1 MKQTS
6 LALVALTLSA
16 TVVIAHGGVKN
27 PAVMARMDGM
37 SAIADNMK
45 VLGGMA
51 KGAVAFDAAKANEAA
66 GVIAVEAA
74 RIPVLFQV
82 EETDPKS
89 EAKPEIW
96 GDFGDFVAKAN
107 TLETAADGLSGSI
120 QSADDLAAGMK
131 SLGQSCQSCH
141 ETYRIKK

>member
-1 MKQTS
+1 MKR
-6 LALVALTLSA
+6 
-16 TVVIAHGGVKN
+16 TVVFATALMAASAVWAHGGVKN

-37 SAIADNMK
+37 SAIADSMK

-51 KGAVAFDAAKANEAA
+51 KGAVAFDAAAANEAA

-96 GDFGDFVAKAN
+96 TNFNDFSDRADALEKVAS
-107 TLETAADGLSGSI
+107 DLSGSI
-120 QSADDLAAGMK
+120 ETPDDLQGAMK
-131 SLGQSCQSCH
+131 ALGQNCQSCH
-141 ETYRIKK
+141 GTYRIKK

>member
-1 MKQTS
+1 MKR
-6 LALVALTLSA
+6 
-16 TVVIAHGGVKN
+16 TVVFATALMAASAVWAHGGVKN

-37 SAIADNMK
+37 SAIADSMK

-51 KGAVAFDAAKANEAA
+51 KGAVAFDAAAANEAA

-96 GDFGDFVAKAN
+96 TNFNDFSDR
-107 TLETAADGLSGSI
+107 AD
-120 QSADDLAAGMK
+120 A
-131 SLGQSCQSCH
+131 LG
-141 ETYRIKK
+141 EGGK

>member
-1 MKQTS
+1 MMRGMICVAAV
-6 LALVALTLSA
+6 LAAS
-16 TVVIAHGGVKN
+16 VVYAHDGVKN
-27 PAVMARMDGM
+27 PAVMARMEGM
-37 SAIADNMK
+37 SAIADSMK

-51 KGAVAFDAAKANEAA
+51 KGAVSFDATAANEAA

-96 GDFGDFVAKAN
+96 TNFNDFSDRADSLEEVAS
-107 TLETAADGLSGSI
+107 ELSGSI
-120 QSADDLAAGMK
+120 ETAEDLGGAMK
-131 SLGQSCQSCH
+131 ALGETCQSCH
-141 ETYRIKK
+141 STYRIKK

>member
-1 MKQTS
+1 MKR
-6 LALVALTLSA
+6 
-16 TVVIAHGGVKN
+16 TVVFATALLAASAVWAHNGVKN

-37 SAIADNMK
+37 SAIADSMK

-51 KGAVAFDAAKANEAA
+51 KGAVAFDAAAANEAA

-96 GDFGDFVAKAN
+96 TNFNDFSDRADALEKVAS
-107 TLETAADGLSGSI
+107 DLSGSI
-120 QSADDLAAGMK
+120 ETAEDLQGAMK
-131 SLGQSCQSCH
+131 ALGQNCQSCH
-141 ETYRIKK
+141 GTYRIKK